1 MTKQGTILVVDDN
14 KGILTAV
21 QMLLGT
27 CFEKVITI
35 STPNKIKATL
45 HDENIDVV
53 LLDMNFSAGINTG
66 NEGLFWLSEI
76 KKEDASIQVVLFTAY
91 ADIDLAVRGIKEG
104 AADFVV
110 KPWDNAKLLE
120 TLKTAY
126 NIRTANRKGI
136 SIATDKLVVSKESG
150 MFWGESN
157 AMQQLRSLIEKV
169 ARTDVLQYGT
179 LILQREREVFLHQSG
194 TFLRASNLVRFQT
207 PQPYMPGIVHDAFE
221 LFHRLQKTGSRVF
234 VGYLP
239 GQQES
244 PAEGAEIA
252 PLAATLSGRLCQEQV
267 ASVV

>member
-1 MTKQGTILVVDDN
+1 MVARQQQSHRRREGEA
-14 KGILTAV
+14 AV
-21 QMLLGT
+21 
-27 CFEKVITI
+27 
-35 STPNKIKATL
+35 A
-45 HDENIDVV
+45 
-53 LLDMNFSAGINTG
+53 
-66 NEGLFWLSEI
+66 
-76 KKEDASIQVVLFTAY
+76 
-91 ADIDLAVRGIKEG
+91 AVRGHPLVTHVGGELAGQVLRIREG
-104 AADFVV
+104 MQA
-110 KPWDNAKLLE
+110 KP
-120 TLKTAY
+120 
-126 NIRTANRKGI
+126 
-136 SIATDKLVVSKESG
+136 LVSDTHPSG
-150 MFWGESN
+150 PE
-157 AMQQLRSLIEKV
+157 A
-169 ARTDVLQYGT
+169 DVLQYGT